1 MEAEKAIHSKRVLL
15 PDGIRDVTLLIGN
28 GTILSIE
35 PGKWSAPKGFP
46 FIEAGESLIMPG
58 LIDSHVHINEP
69 GRTDWEGFESMTK
82 AAAAGGITTLVD
94 MPLNSSP
101 VTTNTKAL
109 QAKLD
114 AAKGKLMVNVGCYGG
129 IVPGNSD
136 QLEALA
142 KAGVLG
148 FKVFL
153 THSGIDEFPETSMKE
168 LDRVAPSLAK
178 LGLPL
183 LAHAELDNSHPGQAE
198 LEDDHYSYNAYLHSR
213 PNNWEDEAVR
223 QLIALCE
230 KHKVRTHIVHLSSAS
245 ALPMI
250 REARA
255 KGLPLTAETC
265 PHYVYFSSEKI
276 PDADTRFKCAPPIRD
291 AANNQLLWD
300 ALTDHTLDFIV
311 TDHSPAP
318 PETKELDSGDLKAAW
333 GGIAS
338 IQFSLPVVWTLA
350 KQRKNTLEEVAAWMS
365 TRVADFLGLPKK
377 GRIQVGADAD
387 LVIWSPDKK
396 MKINRNNI
404 QFRHKVTPYEG
415 EMVFGVVEQTWVNGE
430 LAYDRGGFVSSPP
443 GKILLH
449 QA

>member
-1 MEAEKAIHSKRVLL
+1 
-15 PDGIRDVTLLIGN
+15 
-28 GTILSIE
+28 
-35 PGKWSAPKGFP
+35 
-46 FIEAGESLIMPG
+46 
-58 LIDSHVHINEP
+58 
-69 GRTDWEGFESMTK
+69 
-82 AAAAGGITTLVD
+82 
-94 MPLNSSP
+94 
-101 VTTNTKAL
+101 
-109 QAKLD
+109 
-114 AAKGKLMVNVGCYGG
+114 
-129 IVPGNSD
+129 
-136 QLEALA
+136 
-142 KAGVLG
+142 
-148 FKVFL
+148 
-153 THSGIDEFPETSMKE
+153 
-168 LDRVAPSLAK
+168 
-178 LGLPL
+178 
-183 LAHAELDNSHPGQAE
+183 
-198 LEDDHYSYNAYLHSR
+198 
-213 PNNWEDEAVR
+213 
-223 QLIALCE
+223 
-230 KHKVRTHIVHLSSAS
+230 VRTHIVHLSSAS

-377 GRIQVGADAD
+377 GRLQVGADAD